1 MMVELVSAGLAS
13 VTTGRVVA
21 GNRTIE
27 VAWVRITATS
37 RQVLAGT
44 YHE

>member
-21 GNRTIE
+21 RSRKIE
-27 VAWVRITATS
+27 VVTLRITEGGAAHIGGM
-37 RQVLAGT
+37 RPR
-44 YHE
+44 